1 MAAPPALLALALALS
16 GFRGAA
22 GGECQGQRRVLGG
35 SSGFVTD
42 GPGNYSVNGNC
53 EWLVEAPSPRH
64 RVLLTFTFLDT
75 ECGYDYL
82 FVYDGGSPR
91 SPLLASLSGSAL
103 PAPLEATS
111 GKMLLHLFSD
121 ANYNLL
127 GFNATYSVSL
137 CPRGCSGRGG
147 CDPQGRCHCQPGWGG
162 PDCAQP
168 RCETYCQPHGGT
180 CDQATGRCRC
190 RPGFVGR
197 ACDLA
202 LGENQGGG
210 RWYNVSEGDPHF
222 PPRTAA
228 AGAVLP
234 RAGALYVFGGLDL
247 NRALGDLVL
256 YNFTTNRWSRLE
268 LTPAPAPRHS
278 HVAVC
283 WRDTLVLSGG
293 ELAGGALARDV
304 WAFDPLRGGWRE
316 LHPQNGTGPP
326 GLAAHAAA
334 LVDDWLYIFGGRTA
348 EDVFSSQLFR
358 FHLEL
363 GGWER
368 VVPWGGKPP
377 AAAGHSMVFHPPSR
391 TLLVYGGHRPSTARF
406 STRVNTTDLFH
417 VDLRHWTPLRARDG
431 ARGPRERAFH
441 SATVV
446 GDYMVV
452 YGGNVHIHYHEE
464 KCYEDEI
471 FFYHLGCHQWVP
483 SAELA
488 HGLPHDQGSR
498 GSPGQGR
505 YAHVAGVLRGSVL
518 LVAGGF
524 SGAPRGDL
532 LAYKVPAFVFQVPAQ
547 NYHLDYCSLYA
558 ERGTCTKDPQ
568 CAWCLGGCQSPAPH
582 SNCPSSGCLGLAR
595 LLLDCESCLA
605 FGGAAPGPPRAPGP
619 FGWCVQ
625 NDTCMPVAEQSRCR
639 VGQISG
645 THGWWGPR
653 PLFLTALP
661 QCRTANFLP
670 GLHLLTFQQPRN
682 DSQPDKVSIVR
693 STTITLSP
701 SGDTDVS
708 LVYRGFIYPL
718 LGPPLPPGP
727 GPSVWARI
735 QRLDVVARLGRHPN
749 SPELEEVGRWSVQ
762 QERETRPLQR
772 PRPERLF
779 GAPERGNKYAVQVEG
794 HVNRSGGGLSSELTL
809 VWDRTGVP
817 GGSEISFFFLE
828 PFRAPPGRCPSYP
841 SCLACLADQGCGWC
855 PPSASC
861 HGRQLPPGGL
871 CGEGGPRLV
880 LTPNNCVLCEDY
892 RDCRAC
898 AADPFCEWQVLS
910 SKKGDFACSR
920 RGRQGGAV
928 RDPQRCPTLCSQRRS
943 CAECLTPASP
953 CAWCQSTRRCFLF
966 AAYLAKYPYGGC
978 RGWYDSV
985 HSAPQ
990 CLECPRLGTCRECL
1004 RHVGCGWCG
1013 DADNPTLGRCVEGD
1027 FSGVRGSPNCSAAL
1041 GGLPAGGRGAAWSYG
1056 QCPDVDECR
1065 LGLAGCHPHAACHNT
1080 PQAFECR
1087 CRRGFAGDGTTH
1099 CNRTCYED
1107 CGHGY
1112 CSGAPNYTCVCHL
1125 GWTSPPNAT
1134 AGGDPEEGGD
1144 AEGGAVA
1151 PRCSVDCGCH
1161 FHSSCE
1167 AAGPGVCDRCHNWTH
1182 GERCQ
1187 LCRPGSFGDA
1197 TGPGGCR
1204 QCQCHGHGQPHRGLC
1219 HGTTG
1224 ACFCAPPTQGPHC
1237 ERCAPGHFGDPR
1249 DGGTCYRECGGRSLL
1264 ANLSSPVALG
1274 SRLAGG
1280 VPAAGGGLSYC
1291 VWVVSATGGLEPC
1304 PPGEPCPTISLTLH
1318 PDLHTSCLSS
1328 YAYAFDGVPAFL
1340 DSGVL
1345 EGDPALLG
1353 AFCGRGRPEPL
1364 TLEAHSGVLVLY
1376 YEANGSEPTGF
1387 NASVGVQRCS
1397 PPCAGGQQCRGGR
1410 CACPG
1415 GLGGPGC
1422 RQRLCPGDCGA
1433 SAGRGVCNETLG
1445 VCTCSGGFA
1454 GPDCAEPRGPGSLV
1468 WESLGEGGAGGPS
1481 RLLPHGDTASRFL
1494 HRMGHSLVEGPEGT
1508 LWMFGG
1514 LSLPQGLLGNVYRYS
1529 IPERRWTQMLAGA
1542 EDGGPG
1548 PSPRYF
1554 HAAAPLP
1561 ARRAMLVL
1569 GGLTAAGVAADA
1581 WLLNL
1586 TTLQWRQ
1593 HQDPVVPAVAGHTLT
1608 PRGGGSVLLIG
1619 GYSPENGFNTK
1630 LLEFRGDTESWEVGQ
1645 QAGTPPTGLYGH
1657 SAVYHEATDAVYVF
1671 GGHRFHVEAVAA
1683 SPELYS
1689 LYCPNLTWSLL
1700 APSQGRKPQPHF
1712 FHAAAV
1718 VGDVMVVLGGRTE
1731 THDFSSEVLLYQLR
1745 CNAWLLPPDTEA
1757 AAVGEPMSPSV
1768 AHAAAAAGGRVYVSG
1783 GFAGVALG
1791 QLRALRVPPDPCLV
1805 LPGPTACER
1814 GGAAC
1819 AWCQG
1824 RCQGADVAL
1833 RLGCTPVSP
1842 CAPTPRAPQDCRR
1855 LRSCSECLALHPH
1868 ALRRGPP
1875 APPPCKWCTNCP
1887 EGACIGAGGSC
1898 TSENDCRINQ
1908 REIFAAANC
1917 SEVSCEA
1924 SDCPKCTAGGKCM
1937 WTRQFKRTGETR
1949 RILSVQPTYDWTCF
1963 SHSLLNVSP
1972 MPVESSPP
1980 LPCPTPCH
1988 QHPACAPC
1996 LASKGADGGWQHCVW
2011 SVSLQ
2016 QCMSPSYVP
2025 LRCAAGGC
2033 GRLLR
2038 GAESCTPGCAGA
2050 SQCSQC
2056 LRLPRCGWCARR
2068 GHNGSGRC
2076 LEGGLHGPRHGL
2088 AQACGAGAQ
2097 WAFLGCPPEN
2107 ECLNGHHDC
2116 GASQECRDLPRGFR
2130 CACRS
2135 GYTPHNGT
2143 GACRPVCERGC
2154 VNGTCV
2160 EPNRCRCHFGFVGED
2175 CAVPC
2180 RCNGHSQ
2187 CQGPAA
2193 RDRCLQCLNN
2203 TQGPQCERCR
2213 PLFVGSARAG
2223 GTCRPCRSFCRHNAA
2238 VCLSRDD
2245 YERARRDPARF
2256 PLEPAMIP
2264 TWVSEGPSEEA
2275 AVCVDCQNNSVG
2287 ERCDGCRPGFFLLDG
2302 ACTRCQCNGHADTCN
2317 ELDGTGCPCQ
2327 NNTET
2332 GSCPGTSPADKK
2344 ECYKQQ
2350 CAKCRDSFHGHP
2362 VGGQQCYRLM
2372 AVEQEYCLDPTSQSN
2387 CFHQPQLQHLPP
2399 GRTVLFGVQPKFT
2412 NVDIRITL
2420 DVTFGGVDLFVSTAY
2435 DTFAV
2440 DVDPAT
2446 GRHVVRLQTP
2456 HAGTGAGSA
2465 ANATRLREE
2474 RAGGL
2479 VTYLT
2484 VREAAAALVVRG
2496 VRDRLVLTYPHA
2508 LHPLK
2513 SSRFYLLLLG
2523 VGGPRGGPSQGLLFF
2538 RQDQAHIDLFVFFS
2552 VFFSCFF
2559 LFLALCV
2566 LLWKAKQGLDA
2577 RHEQRRHLQ
2586 EMSKMASRPFAK
2598 VTVCFERGAPPG
2610 PPPPRHRRHPTTT
2623 AAAAAATP
2631 APLPRPGA
2639 GPVTLEPTEDGVAAV
2654 ATLLLQLPGGPRGPH
2669 RAALASALV
2678 TLRQGLQEYGG
2689 GPPAR
2694 KGGLA
2699 HELTSM
2705 GALGP
2710 LPAHLP
2716 YGVCV
2721 GTTLVTWVL
2730 RSSRSGSSR
2739 LYAACVTATHP
2750 TWALRR
2756 LRGGNASYVRP
2767 RHLRDGYA
2775 SYVGITPF
2783 ARRQRTT
2790 AASVRL
2796 LRGAYASCVSIT
2808 PSARRQRTPRPPP
2821 PPPPIHTPLA

>member
-16 GFRGAA
+16 GVRGAGA
-22 GGECQGQRRVLGG
+22 GDCKGQRRVLRGP
-35 SSGFVTD
+35 SGFVTD

-64 RVLLTFTFLDT
+64 RVLLTFTFMDT
-75 ECGYDYL
+75 ECTYDYL
-82 FVYDGGSPR
+82 FVYDGDSPR
-91 SPLLASLSGSAL
+91 SPLLASLSGSTL

-137 CPRGCSGRGG
+137 CPRGCSGRGD
-147 CDPQGRCHCQPGWGG
+147 CDPQGQCQCQPGWGG
-162 PDCAQP
+162 PDCARP
-168 RCETYCQPHGGT
+168 HCATYCQAHGGT
-180 CDQATGRCRC
+180 CNQVTGRCEC

-202 LGENQGGG
+202 LGENRGGG
-210 RWYNVSEGDPHF
+210 RWYNVSEGDPGF

-247 NRALGDLVL
+247 NAALGDLVV

-283 WRDTLVLSGG
+283 WRDALVLSGG
-293 ELAGGALARDV
+293 ELAGGTLARDV
-304 WAFDPLRGGWRE
+304 WVLDPLRGGWRE
-316 LHPQNGTGPP
+316 LQPQNGTRPP
-326 GLAAHAAA
+326 GLAGHAAA
-334 LVDDWLYIFGGRTA
+334 LVDDWLYVFGGRTA

-358 FHLEL
+358 FHLETW
-363 GGWER
+363 GWER

-406 STRVNTTDLFH
+406 SMRVNTTDLFH
-417 VDLRHWTPLRARDG
+417 VDLRHWTTLRARDG

-441 SATVV
+441 TATVI

-547 NYHLDYCSLYA
+547 NYHLDYCSLYT
-558 ERGTCTKDPQ
+558 ERGTCAKDPQ
-568 CAWCLGGCQSPAPH
+568 CAWCPGGCQSPAPH
-582 SNCPSSGCLGLAR
+582 SNCPSTGCLGLAR
-595 LLLDCESCLA
+595 LLVDCESCLA
-605 FGGAAPGPPRAPGP
+605 FGGAGPGPPRAPGP

-645 THGWWGPR
+645 TYGWWGPR
-653 PLFLTALP
+653 PVFVTAL
-661 QCRTANFLP
+661 QHCRTANFLP
-670 GLHLLTFQQPRN
+670 GLHLVTYQQPRN

-718 LGPPLPPGP
+718 LGPSPAPGPDP

-735 QRLDVVARLGRHPN
+735 QRLYVVARLGRHPN

-779 GAPERGNKYAVQVEG
+779 RAPERGNKYAVQVEG
-794 HVNRSGGGLSSELTL
+794 HFNSSGSGQSSELTL

-828 PFRAPPGRCPSYP
+828 PFRSPPGRCPSYP

-861 HGRQLPPGGL
+861 HGRLHPPGGL
-871 CGEGGPRLV
+871 CGGGGPRLV
-880 LTPNNCVLCEDY
+880 LAPANCVLCEDY
-892 RDCRAC
+892 RDCHAC
-898 AADPFCEWQVLS
+898 AADPFCEWQVHS
-910 SKKGDFACSR
+910 SKKGDFVCSR
-920 RGRQGGAV
+920 RGRQAGAV
-928 RDPQRCPTLCSQRRS
+928 RAPQHCPSLCSQRRS
-943 CAECLTPASP
+943 CSACLSGSSQ
-953 CAWCQSTRRCFLF
+953 CAWCQSTRSCFFF
-966 AAYLAKYPYGGC
+966 AAYLAKYPYGDC

-990 CLECPRLGTCRECL
+990 CLDCSRFNTCRECL
-1004 RHVGCGWCG
+1004 QNLECGWCG
-1013 DADNPTLGRCVEGD
+1013 DADNPTLGRCLEGD
-1027 FSGVRGSPNCSAAL
+1027 FSGLRGYPNCSVAL
-1041 GGLPAGGRGAAWSYG
+1041 GEPGGLPPGRAAAWSYG

-1065 LGLAGCHPHAACHNT
+1065 LGMAACHPFAACHNT

-1087 CRRGFAGDGTTH
+1087 CRRGYAGDGVTH

-1125 GWTSPPNAT
+1125 GWTSPPANAT
-1134 AGGDPEEGGD
+1134 SRGD
-1144 AEGGAVA
+1144 ATGDTAVGDTA
-1151 PRCSVDCGCH
+1151 GDMAGDAAGDAAALCSVDCGCH

-1167 AAGPGVCDRCHNWTH
+1167 TAGPGVCDRCQNWTH

-1204 QCQCHGHGQPHRGLC
+1204 QCRCHGHGLPERGHC
-1219 HGTTG
+1219 HGATG
-1224 ACFCAPPTQGPHC
+1224 ACFCAPPTEGPHC
-1237 ERCAPGHFGDPR
+1237 ERCAPGYFGDPR

-1280 VPAAGGGLSYC
+1280 GPADAGGLSYC
-1291 VWVVSATGGLEPC
+1291 VWVLSATGGLEPC
-1304 PPGEPCPTISLTLH
+1304 PPGEPCPTVSLTLQ
-1318 PDLHTSCLSS
+1318 PDLRTPCMTS

-1345 EGDPALLG
+1345 QGDPTLLG
-1353 AFCGRGRPEPL
+1353 AFCGHGRPEPL

-1387 NASVGVQRCS
+1387 NASVGVQSCR
-1397 PPCAGGQQCRGGR
+1397 PPCPGGQECRGGR
-1410 CACPG
+1410 CACRG
-1415 GLGGPGC
+1415 GHGGPGC

-1433 SAGRGVCNETLG
+1433 HAGHGACNATLG
-1445 VCTCSGGFA
+1445 LCVCSEGFA
-1454 GPDCAEPRGPGSLV
+1454 GPDCSVPLGPGSIV
-1468 WESLGEGGAGGPS
+1468 WETLVDGHLAS
-1481 RLLPHGDTASRFL
+1481 DTASRFL
-1494 HRMGHSLVEGPEGT
+1494 HRLGHSLVEGPEGT

-1514 LSLPQGLLGNVYRYS
+1514 LSLSQGLLGNVYRYS

-1569 GGLTAAGVAADA
+1569 GGLTAAGVASDA
-1581 WLLNL
+1581 WVLNL

-1593 HQDPVVPAVAGHTLT
+1593 EQAPLLPAVAGHTLT
-1608 PRGGGSVLLIG
+1608 PRRGTSLLLIG
-1619 GYSPENGFNTK
+1619 GYSPENGFNKK
-1630 LLEFRGDTESWEVGQ
+1630 LLEYRVETESWEVGQ

-1657 SAVYHEATDAVYVF
+1657 SAVYHEDTDAVYVF
-1671 GGHRFHVEAVAA
+1671 GGHRFHVETVSA

-1700 APSQGRKPQPHF
+1700 APSQGHKPLPHF

-1731 THDFSSEVLLYQLR
+1731 THDFSNHLLLYQLR
-1745 CNAWLLPPDTEA
+1745 CNAWVLPPHTEPA
-1757 AAVGEPMSPSV
+1757 VVGEPMNRSV
-1768 AHAAAAAGGRVYVSG
+1768 AHAVAVAGGRVYVSG
-1783 GFAGVALG
+1783 GFNGVALG
-1791 QLRALRVPPDPCLV
+1791 RLSALRLPADPCLS
-1805 LPGPTACER
+1805 LPGPEACNR
-1814 GGAAC
+1814 SGAAC
-1819 AWCQG
+1819 AWCHG
-1824 RCQGADVAL
+1824 SCLSADAAQ
-1833 RLGCTPVSP
+1833 RLD
-1842 CAPTPRAPQDCRR
+1842 CAPGPAACSPTPRSPEDCRR
-1855 LRSCSECLALHPH
+1855 LRTCSECLAQHPR
-1868 ALRRGPP
+1868 ALQRGAAGVP
-1875 APPPCKWCTNCP
+1875 APPQCKWCTNCP
-1887 EGACIGAGGSC
+1887 EGACIGSGGSC

-1924 SDCPKCTAGGKCM
+1924 SDCPKCTASGKCM

-1988 QHPACAPC
+1988 NHSSCPLC

-2025 LRCAAGGC
+2025 LRCAAGAC

-2050 SQCSQC
+2050 PQCSRC
-2056 LRLPRCGWCARR
+2056 LRQPRCGWCARR

-2088 AQACGAGAQ
+2088 PQACGAEAE

-2116 GASQECRDLPRGFR
+2116 NETQDCHDLLHGYR
-2130 CACRS
+2130 CACKS
-2135 GYTPHNGT
+2135 GYTLDNAT
-2143 GACRPVCERGC
+2143 GLCRPVCEQGC

-2160 EPNRCRCHFGFVGED
+2160 EPNRCRCHFGYVGHN
-2175 CAVPC
+2175 CSVQC
-2180 RCNGHSQ
+2180 QCNGHSK
-2187 CQGPAA
+2187 CLGPAA
-2193 RDRCLQCLNN
+2193 RDQCLQCFNN
-2203 TQGPQCERCR
+2203 TKGPQCERCR

-2223 GTCRPCRSFCRHNAA
+2223 GSCRPCRSFCRHNAA
-2238 VCLSRDD
+2238 VCISREE

-2256 PLEPAMIP
+2256 PLEPSMIP

-2275 AVCVDCQNNSVG
+2275 AVCVNCQNNSVG

-2302 ACTRCQCNGHADTCN
+2302 ACTKCQCNGHADTCN

-2332 GSCPGTSPADKK
+2332 GSCQGNSPADKK
-2344 ECYKQQ
+2344 DCYKQQ

-2387 CFHQPQLQHLPP
+2387 CFHQPQLQHLGP

-2446 GRHVVRLQTP
+2446 GRHLVRLQTP
-2456 HAGTGAGSA
+2456 HPAAAGA

-2610 PPPPRHRRHPTTT
+2610 PPRRRP
-2623 AAAAAATP
+2623 AGTP
-2631 APLPRPGA
+2631 APPPPGA

-2705 GALGP
+2705 AL
-2710 LPAHLP
+2710 
-2716 YGVCV
+2716 
-2721 GTTLVTWVL
+2721 
-2730 RSSRSGSSR
+2730 
-2739 LYAACVTATHP
+2739 
-2750 TWALRR
+2750 
-2756 LRGGNASYVRP
+2756 
-2767 RHLRDGYA
+2767 
-2775 SYVGITPF
+2775 
-2783 ARRQRTT
+2783 
-2790 AASVRL
+2790 
-2796 LRGAYASCVSIT
+2796 
-2808 PSARRQRTPRPPP
+2808 
-2821 PPPPIHTPLA
+2821 

>member
-16 GFRGAA
+16 GVRGAGA
-22 GGECQGQRRVLGG
+22 GDCKGQRQVLRGP
-35 SSGFVTD
+35 SGFVTD

-64 RVLLTFTFLDT
+64 RVLLTFTFMDT
-75 ECGYDYL
+75 ECTYDYL
-82 FVYDGGSPR
+82 FVYDGDSPR
-91 SPLLASLSGSAL
+91 SPLLASLSGSTL

-147 CDPQGRCHCQPGWGG
+147 CDPQGRCRCQPGWGG

-168 RCETYCQPHGGT
+168 HCATYCQAHGGT
-180 CDQATGRCRC
+180 CNQATGRCEC
-190 RPGFVGR
+190 RPGFVGQ

-202 LGENQGGG
+202 LGENRGGG
-210 RWYNVSEGDPHF
+210 RWYNVSEGDPDF

-247 NRALGDLVL
+247 NRALGDLVV
-256 YNFTTNRWSRLE
+256 YNFTTNRWSQLE

-283 WRDTLVLSGG
+283 WRDALVLSGG

-304 WAFDPLRGGWRE
+304 WVLDPLAGGWRE
-316 LHPQNGTGPP
+316 LRPQNGTRPP
-326 GLAAHAAA
+326 GLAGHAAA
-334 LVDDWLYIFGGRTA
+334 LVDDWLYVFGGRTA

-358 FHLEL
+358 FHLETW
-363 GGWER
+363 GWER

-406 STRVNTTDLFH
+406 SMRVNTTDLFH
-417 VDLRHWTPLRARDG
+417 VDLRHWTTLRARDG

-441 SATVV
+441 TATVI

-582 SNCPSSGCLGLAR
+582 SSCPSTGCLGLAR
-595 LLLDCESCLA
+595 LLVDCESCLA
-605 FGGAAPGPPRAPGP
+605 FGGAGPGPPRAPGP

-625 NDTCMPVAEQSRCR
+625 NDTCMPMAEQSRCR

-645 THGWWGPR
+645 TYGWWGPR
-653 PLFLTALP
+653 PVFVTAL
-661 QCRTANFLP
+661 QHCRTANFLP
-670 GLHLLTFQQPRN
+670 GLHLVTYQQPRN

-718 LGPPLPPGP
+718 LGPSPAPS
-727 GPSVWARI
+727 PSVWARI
-735 QRLDVVARLGRHPN
+735 QRLYVVARLGRHPN

-772 PRPERLF
+772 PHTERLF

-794 HVNRSGGGLSSELTL
+794 HFNSSGSGQSSELTL

-828 PFRAPPGRCPSYP
+828 PFRSPPGRCPSYP

-861 HGRQLPPGGL
+861 HGRLHPPGGL
-871 CGEGGPRLV
+871 CGGGGPRLV
-880 LTPNNCVLCEDY
+880 LAPANCVLCEDY
-892 RDCRAC
+892 RDCHAC
-898 AADPFCEWQVLS
+898 AADPFCEWQVHS
-910 SKKGDFACSR
+910 SKKGDFVCSR
-920 RGRQGGAV
+920 RGRQAGAV
-928 RDPQRCPTLCSQRRS
+928 RAPQHCPSLCSQRRS
-943 CAECLTPASP
+943 CAECLSNSSQ
-953 CAWCQSTRRCFLF
+953 CAWCQSTRSCFFF
-966 AAYLAKYPYGGC
+966 AAYLAKYPYGDC

-990 CLECPRLGTCRECL
+990 CLDCSRFNTCRECL
-1004 RHVGCGWCG
+1004 QNLECGWCG
-1013 DADNPTLGRCVEGD
+1013 DADNPTLGRCLEGD
-1027 FSGVRGSPNCSAAL
+1027 FSGLRGYPNCSAAL
-1041 GGLPAGGRGAAWSYG
+1041 GEPGGLPPGRAAAWSYG

-1065 LGLAGCHPHAACHNT
+1065 LGMAACHPFAACHNT

-1087 CRRGFAGDGTTH
+1087 CRRGYAGDGTTH

-1125 GWTSPPNAT
+1125 GWTSPPANAT
-1134 AGGDPEEGGD
+1134 ARGDPAAGD
-1144 AEGGAVA
+1144 AEGDATGDTAA
-1151 PRCSVDCGCH
+1151 LCSVDCGCH

-1167 AAGPGVCDRCHNWTH
+1167 TAGPGVCDRCQNWTH

-1204 QCQCHGHGQPHRGLC
+1204 QCRCHGHGQPERGHC
-1219 HGTTG
+1219 HGATG
-1224 ACFCAPPTQGPHC
+1224 ACFCAPPTEGPHC
-1237 ERCAPGHFGDPR
+1237 ERCAPGYFGDPR

-1280 VPAAGGGLSYC
+1280 GPAPGGDLSYC
-1291 VWVVSATGGLEPC
+1291 VWVLSATGGLEPC
-1304 PPGEPCPTISLTLH
+1304 PPGEPCPTISLTLQ
-1318 PDLHTSCLSS
+1318 PDLRTPCMTS

-1345 EGDPALLG
+1345 QGDPTLLG
-1353 AFCGRGRPEPL
+1353 AFCGHGRPEPL

-1387 NASVGVQRCS
+1387 NASVGVQSCR
-1397 PPCAGGQQCRGGR
+1397 PPCPGGQECRGGR
-1410 CACPG
+1410 CACRG
-1415 GLGGPGC
+1415 GHGGPGC
-1422 RQRLCPGDCGA
+1422 RQHLCPGDCGA
-1433 SAGRGVCNETLG
+1433 RAGHGTCNATLG
-1445 VCTCSGGFA
+1445 LCVCSEGFA
-1454 GPDCAEPRGPGSLV
+1454 GPDCSVPLGPGSIV
-1468 WESLGEGGAGGPS
+1468 WETLVDGHLAA
-1481 RLLPHGDTASRFL
+1481 DTASRFL
-1494 HRMGHSLVEGPEGT
+1494 HRLGHSLVEGPEGT

-1569 GGLTAAGVAADA
+1569 GGLTAAGVASDA
-1581 WLLNL
+1581 WVLNL

-1593 HQDPVVPAVAGHTLT
+1593 EQDPLLPAVAGHTLT
-1608 PRGGGSVLLIG
+1608 PRRGTSLLLIG
-1619 GYSPENGFNTK
+1619 GYSPENGFNKK
-1630 LLEFRGDTESWEVGQ
+1630 LLQYRVETESWEVGQ

-1657 SAVYHEATDAVYVF
+1657 SAVYHEDTDAVYVF
-1671 GGHRFHVEAVAA
+1671 GGHRFHVETVSA

-1700 APSQGRKPQPHF
+1700 APSQGRKPLPHF

-1731 THDFSSEVLLYQLR
+1731 THDFSNHLLLYQLR
-1745 CNAWLLPPDTEA
+1745 CNAWVLPPHTELA
-1757 AAVGEPMSPSV
+1757 VVGEPMNRSV
-1768 AHAAAAAGGRVYVSG
+1768 AHAVAVAGGRVYISG
-1783 GFAGVALG
+1783 GFNGVALG
-1791 QLRALRVPPDPCLV
+1791 RLSALRLPADPCLS
-1805 LPGPTACER
+1805 LPGPEACNR
-1814 GGAAC
+1814 SGAAC
-1819 AWCQG
+1819 TWCHG
-1824 RCQGADVAL
+1824 SCLSADVAQ
-1833 RLGCTPVSP
+1833 RLD
-1842 CAPTPRAPQDCRR
+1842 CAPGPATCSPTPRSPEDCRR
-1855 LRSCSECLALHPH
+1855 LRTCSECLAQHPR
-1868 ALRRGPP
+1868 ALRQGAP
-1875 APPPCKWCTNCP
+1875 APPQCKWCTNCP
-1887 EGACIGAGGSC
+1887 EGACIGSGGSC

-1924 SDCPKCTAGGKCM
+1924 SDCPKCTASGKCM

-1988 QHPACAPC
+1988 NHSSCPLC

-2025 LRCAAGGC
+2025 LRCAAGAC

-2050 SQCSQC
+2050 PQCSRC
-2056 LRLPRCGWCARR
+2056 LRQPRCGWCAHR

-2088 AQACGAGAQ
+2088 AQACGAEAE

-2116 GASQECRDLPRGFR
+2116 NETQDCHDLLHGYR
-2130 CACRS
+2130 CACKS
-2135 GYTPHNGT
+2135 GYTLDNTT
-2143 GACRPVCERGC
+2143 GLCRPVCEQGC

-2160 EPNRCRCHFGFVGED
+2160 EPNHCRCHFGYVGHN
-2175 CAVPC
+2175 CSVQC
-2180 RCNGHSQ
+2180 QCNGHSE
-2187 CQGPAA
+2187 CHSPAT
-2193 RDRCLQCLNN
+2193 RDRCLHCFNN
-2203 TQGPQCERCR
+2203 TKGPQCERCR

-2223 GTCRPCRSFCRHNAA
+2223 GSCRPCRSFCRHNAA
-2238 VCLSRDD
+2238 VCISREE

-2256 PLEPAMIP
+2256 PLEPTMIP

-2275 AVCVDCQNNSVG
+2275 AVCVNCQNNSVG

-2302 ACTRCQCNGHADTCN
+2302 ACTKCQCNGHADTCN

-2332 GSCPGTSPADKK
+2332 GSCQGTSPADKK
-2344 ECYKQQ
+2344 DCYKQQ

-2387 CFHQPQLQHLPP
+2387 CFHQPQLQHLGP

-2456 HAGTGAGSA
+2456 HPAAGASA

-2598 VTVCFERGAPPG
+2598 VTVCFEQGAPPG
-2610 PPPPRHRRHPTTT
+2610 PPRRRP
-2623 AAAAAATP
+2623 AAAP
-2631 APLPRPGA
+2631 APPQPGA

-2705 GALGP
+2705 AL
-2710 LPAHLP
+2710 
-2716 YGVCV
+2716 
-2721 GTTLVTWVL
+2721 
-2730 RSSRSGSSR
+2730 
-2739 LYAACVTATHP
+2739 
-2750 TWALRR
+2750 
-2756 LRGGNASYVRP
+2756 
-2767 RHLRDGYA
+2767 
-2775 SYVGITPF
+2775 
-2783 ARRQRTT
+2783 
-2790 AASVRL
+2790 
-2796 LRGAYASCVSIT
+2796 
-2808 PSARRQRTPRPPP
+2808 
-2821 PPPPIHTPLA
+2821 

>member
-16 GFRGAA
+16 GVRGAGA
-22 GGECQGQRRVLGG
+22 GDCKGQRRVLRGP
-35 SSGFVTD
+35 SGFVTD

-64 RVLLTFTFLDT
+64 RVLLTFTFMDT
-75 ECGYDYL
+75 ECTYDYL
-82 FVYDGGSPR
+82 FVYDGDSPR
-91 SPLLASLSGSAL
+91 SPLLASLSGSTL

-137 CPRGCSGRGG
+137 CPRGCSGRGV
-147 CDPQGRCHCQPGWGG
+147 CDPQGRCQCQPGWGG

-168 RCETYCQPHGGT
+168 HCATYCQAHGGT
-180 CDQATGRCRC
+180 CNQATGRCEC
-190 RPGFVGR
+190 RPGFVGQ

-202 LGENQGGG
+202 LGENRGGG
-210 RWYNVSEGDPHF
+210 RWYNVSERDPDF

-247 NRALGDLVL
+247 NTALGDLVV

-283 WRDTLVLSGG
+283 WRDALVLSGG

-304 WAFDPLRGGWRE
+304 WVFDPFRGGWRE
-316 LHPQNGTGPP
+316 LHPQNGTRPP
-326 GLAAHAAA
+326 GLAGHAAA

-358 FHLEL
+358 FHLETW
-363 GGWER
+363 GWEQ

-406 STRVNTTDLFH
+406 SMRVNATDLFH
-417 VDLRHWTPLRARDG
+417 VDLRHWTTLRARDG

-441 SATVV
+441 TATIV

-558 ERGTCTKDPQ
+558 ERGTCSKDPQ
-568 CAWCLGGCQSPAPH
+568 CAWCLGGCQSPAPPMCPPLQ
-582 SNCPSSGCLGLAR
+582 CPSTGCLGLAR
-595 LLLDCESCLA
+595 LLVDCESCLA
-605 FGGAAPGPPRAPGP
+605 FGGAGPGPPRAPGP

-645 THGWWGPR
+645 TYGWWGPR
-653 PLFLTALP
+653 PVFITAL
-661 QCRTANFLP
+661 QHCRTANFLP
-670 GLHLLTFQQPRN
+670 GLHLITYQQPRN

-718 LGPPLPPGP
+718 LGPPPAPGP

-735 QRLDVVARLGRHPN
+735 QRLYVVARLGRHPN

-794 HVNRSGGGLSSELTL
+794 HFNSSGSGQSSELTL

-828 PFRAPPGRCPSYP
+828 PFRSPPGRCPSYP

-855 PPSASC
+855 PLSASC
-861 HGRQLPPGGL
+861 HGRLQPPGGL
-871 CGEGGPRLV
+871 CGGGGARLV
-880 LTPNNCVLCEDY
+880 LAPANCVLCEDY
-892 RDCRAC
+892 RDCHAC
-898 AADPFCEWQVLS
+898 AADPFCEWQVHS
-910 SKKGDFACSR
+910 SKKGDFVCSR
-920 RGRQGGAV
+920 RGRQAGAV
-928 RDPQRCPTLCSQRRS
+928 RAPQHCPSLCSQRRS
-943 CAECLTPASP
+943 CAECLSNSSQ
-953 CAWCQSTRRCFLF
+953 CAWCQSTRSCFFF
-966 AAYLAKYPYGGC
+966 AAYLAKYPYGDC

-990 CLECPRLGTCRECL
+990 CLDCSRFNTCRECL
-1004 RHVGCGWCG
+1004 QNLECGWCG
-1013 DADNPTLGRCVEGD
+1013 DADNPTLGRCLEGD
-1027 FSGVRGSPNCSAAL
+1027 FSGLRGYPNCSSALGEL
-1041 GGLPAGGRGAAWSYG
+1041 GGLPPGRAAAWSYG

-1065 LGLAGCHPHAACHNT
+1065 LGMAACHPFAVCHNT

-1087 CRRGFAGDGTTH
+1087 CRRGYAGDGTTH

-1112 CSGAPNYTCVCHL
+1112 CSGAPNYTCICHL
-1125 GWTSPPNAT
+1125 GWTSPPANTTGRGAA
-1134 AGGDPEEGGD
+1134 AGDTV
-1144 AEGGAVA
+1144 GAA
-1151 PRCSVDCGCH
+1151 AALCSVDCGCH

-1167 AAGPGVCDRCHNWTH
+1167 TAGPGVCDRCQNWTH

-1204 QCQCHGHGQPHRGLC
+1204 QCRCHGHGRPERGHC
-1219 HGTTG
+1219 HGHTG
-1224 ACFCAPPTQGPHC
+1224 ACFCAPPTEGPHC
-1237 ERCAPGHFGDPR
+1237 ERCGPGYFGDPR
-1249 DGGTCYRECGGRSLL
+1249 DGGTCYRECRGRSLL

-1291 VWVVSATGGLEPC
+1291 VWVLSATGGLEPC
-1304 PPGEPCPTISLTLH
+1304 PPGEPCPPISLTLQ
-1318 PDLHTSCLSS
+1318 PDLRTPCMNS

-1345 EGDPALLG
+1345 QGDPTLLG
-1353 AFCGRGRPEPL
+1353 AFCGHGRPEPL

-1387 NASVGVQRCS
+1387 NASVGVQSCR
-1397 PPCAGGQQCRGGR
+1397 PPCPGGQECRGGR
-1410 CACPG
+1410 CVCRG
-1415 GLGGPGC
+1415 GHGGPGC

-1433 SAGRGVCNETLG
+1433 RAGQGACNTTLG
-1445 VCTCSGGFA
+1445 LCVCSEGFA
-1454 GPDCAEPRGPGSLV
+1454 GPDCSVPLGPGSIV
-1468 WESLGEGGAGGPS
+1468 WETLVDGQLAA
-1481 RLLPHGDTASRFL
+1481 DTASRFL
-1494 HRMGHSLVEGPEGT
+1494 HRLGHSLVEGPEGT

-1569 GGLTAAGVAADA
+1569 GGLTAAGVASDA
-1581 WLLNL
+1581 WVLNL

-1593 HQDPVVPAVAGHTLT
+1593 EQDPLLPAVAGHTLT
-1608 PRGGGSVLLIG
+1608 PRRGTSLLLIG
-1619 GYSPENGFNTK
+1619 GYSPENGFNKK
-1630 LLEFRGDTESWEVGQ
+1630 LLEYRVETESWEVGQ

-1657 SAVYHEATDAVYVF
+1657 SAVYHEDTDAIYVF
-1671 GGHRFHVEAVAA
+1671 GGHRFHVETVSA

-1700 APSQGRKPQPHF
+1700 APSQGRKPLPHF

-1731 THDFSSEVLLYQLR
+1731 THDFSNQLLLYQLR
-1745 CNAWLLPPDTEA
+1745 CNAWVLPPHTEPA
-1757 AAVGEPMSPSV
+1757 VVGEPMNRSV
-1768 AHAAAAAGGRVYVSG
+1768 AHAVAVAGGRVYVSG
-1783 GFAGVALG
+1783 GFNGVALG
-1791 QLRALRVPPDPCLV
+1791 RLSALRLPADPCLA
-1805 LPGPTACER
+1805 LPGPEACNR
-1814 GGAAC
+1814 SGAAC
-1819 AWCQG
+1819 AWCHG
-1824 RCQGADVAL
+1824 SCLSADAAQ
-1833 RLGCTPVSP
+1833 RLGCAPGP
-1842 CAPTPRAPQDCRR
+1842 AACAPTPRSPEDCRR
-1855 LRSCSECLALHPH
+1855 LRTCSECLAQHPRTLHQGTPVR
-1868 ALRRGPP
+1868 AGGER
-1875 APPPCKWCTNCP
+1875 APPQCKWCTNCP
-1887 EGACIGAGGSC
+1887 EGACIGSSGSC

-1924 SDCPKCTAGGKCM
+1924 SDCPKCTASGKCM

-1988 QHPACAPC
+1988 NHSSCPLC

-2016 QCMSPSYVP
+2016 QCMSPSYIP
-2025 LRCAAGGC
+2025 LRCAAGAC

-2050 SQCSQC
+2050 PQCSRC
-2056 LRLPRCGWCARR
+2056 LRQPRCGWCARR

-2088 AQACGAGAQ
+2088 AQACGAEAE

-2116 GASQECRDLPRGFR
+2116 NETQDCRDLPHGYR
-2130 CACRS
+2130 CACKS
-2135 GYTPHNGT
+2135 GYTLDNAT
-2143 GACRPVCERGC
+2143 GLCRPVCEQGC

-2160 EPNRCRCHFGFVGED
+2160 EPNRCRCHFGYVGHN
-2175 CAVPC
+2175 CSVQC
-2180 RCNGHSQ
+2180 QCNGHSQ
-2187 CQGPAA
+2187 CRDPSA
-2193 RDRCLQCLNN
+2193 RDQCLQCFNN
-2203 TQGPQCERCR
+2203 TKGPQCERCR

-2223 GTCRPCRSFCRHNAA
+2223 GSCRPCRSFCRHNAA
-2238 VCLSRDD
+2238 VCISREE

-2275 AVCVDCQNNSVG
+2275 AVCVNCQNNSVG

-2302 ACTRCQCNGHADTCN
+2302 ACTKCQCNGHADTCN

-2332 GSCPGTSPADKK
+2332 GSCQGSSPTDKK
-2344 ECYKQQ
+2344 DCYKQQ

-2387 CFHQPQLQHLPP
+2387 CFHQPQLQHLGS

-2456 HAGTGAGSA
+2456 HPAGA

-2474 RAGGL
+2474 RAAGL

-2610 PPPPRHRRHPTTT
+2610 PPHRRP
-2623 AAAAAATP
+2623 AAAP
-2631 APLPRPGA
+2631 AHPLPGA

-2689 GPPAR
+2689 G
-2694 KGGLA
+2694 GG
-2699 HELTSM
+2699 
-2705 GALGP
+2705 GAGGSG
-2710 LPAHLP
+2710 HGGSGGGG
-2716 YGVCV
+2716 GV
-2721 GTTLVTWVL
+2721 
-2730 RSSRSGSSR
+2730 
-2739 LYAACVTATHP
+2739 
-2750 TWALRR
+2750 
-2756 LRGGNASYVRP
+2756 
-2767 RHLRDGYA
+2767 
-2775 SYVGITPF
+2775 
-2783 ARRQRTT
+2783 
-2790 AASVRL
+2790 
-2796 LRGAYASCVSIT
+2796 GA
-2808 PSARRQRTPRPPP
+2808 Q
-2821 PPPPIHTPLA
+2821 